1 MAVLTVQNLS
11 LTGLAATLAAA
22 TATTGD
28 KFDNP
33 TDERTFLRVTNG
45 SGASINVTITAQAAN
60 INVSGYGLVALA
72 NQVVAVAAGASKDI
86 GPFPA
91 ALWNDANGQVNFVCS
106 AVTSVTVGA
115 IRMARAS

>member
-1 MAVLTVQNLS
+1 MAVLSVQNLTT
-11 LTGLAATLAAA
+11 TGLAATLTAAA
-22 TATTGD
+22 AGGD

-33 TDERTFLRVTNG
+33 TDERTFLRVANG
-45 SGASINVTITAQAAN
+45 GGSSINVTISKQKSVVNAA
-60 INVSGYGLVALA
+60 GYGAVATADL
-72 NQVVAVAAGASKDI
+72 VVAVANGATKDI

-91 ALWNDANGQVNFVCS
+91 ELWNDAAGQVNVSYS